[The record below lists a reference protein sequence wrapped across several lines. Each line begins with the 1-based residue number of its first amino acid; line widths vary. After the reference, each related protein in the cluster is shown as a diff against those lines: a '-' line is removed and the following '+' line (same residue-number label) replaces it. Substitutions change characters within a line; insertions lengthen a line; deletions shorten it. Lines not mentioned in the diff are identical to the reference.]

1 MIFKKN
7 KFKKTLVTNLFLLFF
22 IIPGF
27 AGVNICIENNDLNIA
42 VAVDDTTTLTPM
54 DIQPS
59 NKYMN
64 MPPVMAD
71 TVVVSSLEKPKF
83 KPDPVRSIWMGA
95 AIPGFGQIVNHKYW
109 KLPIVY
115 GGYLGFAYAISW
127 NNSNYI
133 TYKNAYRDII
143 DGDPTTNSHIDILP
157 RGYTVQMIG
166 EGTYTN
172 ILKTRQSTFRQWRD
186 LSIILS
192 VGYYALVLLDA
203 YVDAQLYDFD
213 ISPDLVLNVQPTR
226 IERERQSP
234 PAYGMHWSIKF

>member
-7 KFKKTLVTNLFLLFF
+7 KLKKTLVTNLFLLFF

-83 KPDPVRSIWMGA
+83 KPDPVRSIWM
-95 AIPGFGQIVNHKYW
+95 
-109 KLPIVY
+109 
-115 GGYLGFAYAISW
+115 
-127 NNSNYI
+127 
-133 TYKNAYRDII
+133 
-143 DGDPTTNSHIDILP
+143 
-157 RGYTVQMIG
+157 
-166 EGTYTN
+166 
-172 ILKTRQSTFRQWRD
+172 
-186 LSIILS
+186 
-192 VGYYALVLLDA
+192 
-203 YVDAQLYDFD
+203 
-213 ISPDLVLNVQPTR
+213 
-226 IERERQSP
+226 
-234 PAYGMHWSIKF
+234 